1 MRIKKAWIVAAK
13 DLDEFKKNRYIMA
26 TLIGM
31 PAILAI
37 SAPISFILPI
47 LMGGLIHDPQ
57 GLVILIMLLDF
68 TLPFLCMIPGINP
81 SIISSYSFVGE
92 KVNKSME
99 PLLATPTTD
108 FELLFGKSLAAFLPT
123 MIGTYAAFVADIII
137 IDLVAYPIFGYL
149 IVPDLA
155 WIVGM
160 LLLAPAICIVSIEA
174 NVLISSRMSDV
185 RTAQQVGGLL
195 ILPIFLVFFGT
206 LTNIFP
212 LNPINMLILSVIVL
226 GIDFVLG
233 TTAIKVF
240 QREEI
245 LTKWK

>member
-1 MRIKKAWIVAAK
+1 
-13 DLDEFKKNRYIMA
+13 
-26 TLIGM
+26 
-31 PAILAI
+31 
-37 SAPISFILPI
+37 
-47 LMGGLIHDPQ
+47 
-57 GLVILIMLLDF
+57 
-68 TLPFLCMIPGINP
+68 
-81 SIISSYSFVGE
+81 
-92 KVNKSME
+92 
-99 PLLATPTTD
+99 
-108 FELLFGKSLAAFLPT
+108 

-185 RTAQQVGGLL
+185 RTAQQVGGLI

-212 LNPINMLILSVIVL
+212 LTPINMLILSAIVL